1 MHNIPFCI
9 LRHDVSLTS
18 DEAGQGQD
26 AVYDEGADSIKDPN
40 ANTDDQNARQNNERV
55 IDHLAPGRPYDLF
68 QLALHF
74 TEPAADAFACA
85 GKEVFL
91 FCFCHDFHPFCN
103 AVFTA
108 LLRLAVNRV
117 LLAESAILLHL
128 ETVGIVLLVFHGV
141 VVSLLAFVASE
152 CDLYAHFSA
161 PP

>member
-9 LRHDVSLTS
+9 LRHDDTLTS

-55 IDHLAPGRPYDLF
+55 VDHLAPGRPYDLF

-108 LLRLAVNRV
+108 LLRLAVDRV
-117 LLAESAILLHL
+117 LL
-128 ETVGIVLLVFHGV
+128 GV